1 MPGIGVINNPY
12 SRKNKKNP
20 DWMRSLGYLAGTKG
34 EAVATKHIEDIHDMV
49 KMFKERSIDIL
60 AINGGDGSNSLVLT
74 AMIDEYGDQKLPMIA
89 LLRGGT
95 MNIAANSCG
104 IKGTSAGLMVNLVH
118 KYRQAV
124 PFETTWRDTLK
135 IEGRYG
141 FVFGNGFIQSFLE
154 VLYAGGKKTPWTTA
168 KLLGKGAAS
177 TVIGGRL
184 ARQLFERVHARV
196 TVDGR
201 RLAQESFAAL
211 AAATVEQ
218 MGLNFKPFHRCQEES
233 NSFHLLGIVSSPAG
247 IAARL
252 PKIYLGKKITEKVMI
267 EMVAKEV
274 LIESDKPLKYTLDGE
289 NYTSG
294 LQLKIGTG
302 PRLQIII
309 R

>member
-34 EAVATKHIEDIHDMV
+34 EAVATKHIEDIHEMAR
-49 KMFKERSIDIL
+49 MFKERQIDIL

-74 AMIDEYGDQKLPMIA
+74 AMIDEYADQKLPMIA

-118 KYRQAV
+118 KYRQSV

-135 IEGRYG
+135 IEDRYG
-141 FVFGNGFIQSFLE
+141 FLFGNGFIQSFLE

-168 KLLGKGAAS
+168 KLFGKGTIS
-177 TVIGGRL
+177 TMIGGSL
-184 ARQLFERVHARV
+184 AKRLFERLHARV

-201 RLAQESFAAL
+201 RLPQESFAAM

-218 MGLNFKPFHRCQEES
+218 IGFNFKPFHRCQEES
-233 NSFHLLGIVSSPAG
+233 HSFHFLSIVSSPAAF
-247 IAARL
+247 AARL
-252 PKIYLGKKITEKVMI
+252 PRVYFGKKIHEKIMTEI
-267 EMVAKEV
+267 VAKEV

-302 PRLQIII
+302 PRLRIII